1 MIGPGGT
8 PMMHLV
14 LTTAA
19 LLALQDQENPE
30 YKRWASFK
38 VGSWVKMKSEIDN
51 EGRKMELP
59 TETTFTLLEVD
70 EKKVVVEELTV
81 NTLQPKDSP
90 KQEKARKRT
99 YPATRKQKDEVKE
112 GDEELEIAGKKIA
125 CHWIELKS
133 SAASGKIWTSPDVPG
148 MVRMEVGMVSKSI
161 QRLTATAWEK
171 K

>member
-1 MIGPGGT
+1 MSPFLLIT
-8 PMMHLV
+8 V
-14 LTTAA
+14 A
-19 LLALQDQENPE
+19 LLALQDNDHPD

-51 EGRKMELP
+51 QGQKMELP
-59 TETTFTLLEVD
+59 VETTFTLLEAD
-70 EKKVVVEELTV
+70 DKKVVVEELTV

-99 YPATRKQKDEVKE
+99 YPATRRQKDEAKE
-112 GDEELEIAGKKIA
+112 GEEELEVAGKKIA
-125 CHWIELKS
+125 CRWIEVKA
-133 SAASGKIWTSPDVPG
+133 SAGSVKTWTSAEVPG
-148 MVRMEVGMVSKSI
+148 MVRMEIGLPTKAI